1 LSSAAFSFAAL
12 ETPRKANQVKKVQD
26 VPEIPPVGFSRLK
39 LKEVKKV
46 KPVPKVRH
54 ATPF

>member
-1 LSSAAFSFAAL
+1 L
-12 ETPRKANQVKKVQD
+12 ETPRKAEEVKKVQD

-46 KPVPKVRH
+46 KPVPKVP
-54 ATPF
+54 PF